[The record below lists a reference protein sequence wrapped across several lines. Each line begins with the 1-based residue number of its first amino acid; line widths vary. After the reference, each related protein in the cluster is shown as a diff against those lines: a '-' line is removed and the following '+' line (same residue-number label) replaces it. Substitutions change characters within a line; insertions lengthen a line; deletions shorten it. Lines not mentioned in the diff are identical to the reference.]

1 MVRKA
6 YEKRHFVLLPSDSEG
21 WPKAVAEG
29 MFWGCV
35 PVATPVSC
43 VPFMLDYGNRGILL
57 EMNLEKD
64 VNQLETVLQNEID
77 YQIKSEKAVDWS
89 RKHTLDVFEE
99 EIKKLL
105 AQ

>member
-1 MVRKA
+1 M
-6 YEKRHFVLLPSDSEG
+6 LLPSDSEG

-64 VNQLETVLQNEID
+64 VSQLETVLKNKID
-77 YQIKSEKAVDWS
+77 YQIMSEKAVDWS
-89 RKHTLDVFEE
+89 RKYTLDVFEE

-105 AQ
+105 TQ